1 MKKSFGK
8 ISFVVILVNLLIFSV
23 YLANQNK
30 EDEKQIV
37 DETVVYATETQTEE
51 EPVVSYSLVGDA
63 IEYDNEEGYKVYRDA
78 DVPDEDVE
86 KLLSRLLR
94 LRNVDGAEKFCK
106 AVTWYIT
113 TDQAVTTMFAVDE
126 PSRTFMVYD
135 CPEYEIYLEQI
146 AMIVQASARDDSGK
160 EL

>member
-23 YLANQNK
+23 YVANQNK
-30 EDEKQIV
+30 ENEKQVV
-37 DETVVYATETQTEE
+37 DETVVYATETQTED
-51 EPVVSYSLVGDA
+51 EPVLSYSLVDDA
-63 IEYDNEEGYKVYRDA
+63 KEYENDEGYKVYRDD
-78 DVPDEDVE
+78 DVSDEDVE

-113 TDQAVTTMFAVDE
+113 TDESVTSMFAVDQ
-126 PSRTFMVYD
+126 PSATFMIYD
-135 CPEYEIYLEQI
+135 GPEYEIYLEQI
-146 AMIVQASARDDSGK
+146 SMIVQASVRDS
-160 EL
+160 

>member
-23 YLANQNK
+23 YVANQNK
-30 EDEKQIV
+30 ENEKQVV
-37 DETVVYATETQTEE
+37 DETVVYATETQTVD
-51 EPVVSYSLVGDA
+51 EPVISYSLVDDA
-63 IEYDNEEGYKVYRDA
+63 KEYENDEGYKIYRDD

-113 TDQAVTTMFAVDE
+113 TDESVTSMFAVDQ
-126 PSRTFMVYD
+126 PSATFMIYD
-135 CPEYEIYLEQI
+135 GPEYEIYLEQI
-146 AMIVQASARDDSGK
+146 SMIVQASVRDSGK
-160 EL
+160 EM

>member
-23 YLANQNK
+23 YVANQNK
-30 EDEKQIV
+30 ENEKQVV
-37 DETVVYATETQTEE
+37 DETVVYATETQTED
-51 EPVVSYSLVGDA
+51 EPVISYSLVDDA
-63 IEYDNEEGYKVYRDA
+63 KEYENGEGYKIYRDD

-94 LRNVDGAEKFCK
+94 LRNVDGVEKFCK

-113 TDQAVTTMFAVDE
+113 TDESVTSMFAVDQ
-126 PSRTFMVYD
+126 PSATFMIYD
-135 CPEYEIYLEQI
+135 GPEYEIYLEQI
-146 AMIVQASARDDSGK
+146 SMIVQASVRDSGK
-160 EL
+160 EM

>member
-23 YLANQNK
+23 YVANQNK
-30 EDEKQIV
+30 ENEKQVV
-37 DETVVYATETQTEE
+37 DETVVYATETQTED
-51 EPVVSYSLVGDA
+51 EPVLSYSLVDDA
-63 IEYDNEEGYKVYRDA
+63 KEYENDEGYKVYRDD
-78 DVPDEDVE
+78 DVSDEDVE

-113 TDQAVTTMFAVDE
+113 TDESVTSMFAVDQ
-126 PSRTFMVYD
+126 PSATFMIYD
-135 CPEYEIYLEQI
+135 GPEYEIYLEQI
-146 AMIVQASARDDSGK
+146 SMIVQATVRDSGK
-160 EL
+160 EM